1 MSNTIVHI
9 LLLSDICAN
18 ICQYTE
24 LNIYKLSPIKF
35 QMNHNEIKLF
45 SPATVANVAC
55 GFDVLGFCLDTVGDE
70 MVIRKVDKK
79 GIRITKIEGFKL
91 PFETEL
97 NVAGVSALAMYQEL
111 QPDCGFEIEIKKN
124 IKPGSGIGSSAASA
138 VGSVYG
144 INALLE
150 SPLNKTQLTRFA
162 MKGEAFASGSEHADN
177 IAPALFGGFTLVKSV
192 NPLEILQIPSP
203 DNLYVTIIHPQ
214 IEIKTAISRAIL
226 PKNIALQDAVTQWAN
241 VGSFIHSLHTSDYPL
256 MKRSLHDVIIEPHR
270 SKLIPHYDEVKKQTL
285 NVGALGTNISGSG
298 PSIFSLC
305 EGIKTANQVKD
316 VMRKIYSN
324 TGIDFDIH
332 VSKMNTQGVKVL

>member
-1 MSNTIVHI
+1 MKKS
-9 LLLSDICAN
+9 
-18 ICQYTE
+18 
-24 LNIYKLSPIKF
+24 
-35 QMNHNEIKLF
+35 EIKLF

-55 GFDVLGFCLDTVGDE
+55 GFDVLGLCLDTIGDE
-70 MVIRKVDKK
+70 MVVRKVDKK
-79 GIRITKIEGFKL
+79 GVRITKIEGFKL

-144 INALLE
+144 INALLG
-150 SPLNKTQLTRFA
+150 SPLNKTQLTQFA
-162 MKGEAFASGSEHADN
+162 IKGEALASGSEHADN

-192 NPLEILQIPSP
+192 SPLEILQIPSP

-226 PKNIALQDAVTQWAN
+226 PKNVPLENAINQWAN

-256 MKRSLHDVIIEPHR
+256 MQRSLHDVIIEPHR
-270 SKLIPHYDEVKKQTL
+270 SKLIPHYNEVKQQTL
-285 NVGALGTNISGSG
+285 NAGALGTNISGSG

-305 EGIKTANQVKD
+305 EGIENANKVRD
-316 VMRKIYSN
+316 VMRNIYSN
-324 TGIDFDIH
+324 TGIEFDVH
-332 VSKMNTQGVKVL
+332 VSKINTQGVKIL